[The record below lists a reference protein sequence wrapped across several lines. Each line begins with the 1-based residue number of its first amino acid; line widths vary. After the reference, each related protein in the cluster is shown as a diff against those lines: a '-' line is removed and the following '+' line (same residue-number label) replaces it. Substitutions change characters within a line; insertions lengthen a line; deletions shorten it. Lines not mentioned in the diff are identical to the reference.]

1 MSTRKKFEDEIA
13 KLEEEIAEHQ
23 KEIDQKSFSIETW
36 KRAIK
41 MLPKEGNGDQAVR
54 QPRRALRPGS
64 DVDLARAALMTAK
77 RPLHINDLLVAMGRG
92 TAKDERISLASSIQ
106 AYVRKGAVFKKTAPN
121 TFGLI
126 EIPENAEESVT

>member
-1 MSTRKKFEDEIA
+1 MSTRKKFEDEIS

-23 KEIDQKSFSIETW
+23 KEIDQKLFSIETW

-41 MLPKEGNGDQAVR
+41 MLPKEANGDPAAR

-64 DVDLARAALMTAK
+64 DVDLARTALIAAK
-77 RPLHINDLLVAMGRG
+77 RPLHINDLLAAMGRG

-106 AYVRKGAVFKKTAPN
+106 AYVRKEAVFKKTAPN

-126 EIPENAEESVT
+126 DLPENTEESVT